1 MGINEKYH
9 VTLIANVHGV
19 LAPKAGN
26 VQGNVSTFSVG
37 KYFLYWNNHKHKQD
51 LALLDFYRYITF
63 LNVLN
68 IFNKKNTTRK
78 RHIIQYMTMTCVVVV
93 LDQSVQYIWPAETSV
108 IIPWEKK
115 VQKLDWEGCYHTFF
129 SEKQTVCA
137 VL

>member
-1 MGINEKYH
+1 M
-9 VTLIANVHGV
+9 TLIANVHGV

-26 VQGNVSTFSVG
+26 VKGNVSTFSVG

-51 LALLDFYRYITF
+51 LAFPAFYRYITF

-68 IFNKKNTTRK
+68 IFNKKNTKRK

-93 LDQSVQYIWPAETSV
+93 HCNWSISTIHLASWNQCDYSLR
-108 IIPWEKK
+108 KK
-115 VQKLDWEGCYHTFF
+115 RTKTWLRRLLPYFL